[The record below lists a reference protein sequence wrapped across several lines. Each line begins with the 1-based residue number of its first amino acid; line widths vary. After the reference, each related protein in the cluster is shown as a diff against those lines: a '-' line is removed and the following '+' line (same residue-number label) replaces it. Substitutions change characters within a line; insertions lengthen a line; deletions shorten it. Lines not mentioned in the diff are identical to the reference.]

1 MAEIAQIRWR
11 ERDVHLEYEWV
22 RPESANVRATAENL
36 TNAEAPTAEAHSA
49 EASSAQALGFA
60 PSTKSPLWVL
70 LHEGLGSL
78 AMWREFPQQ
87 LADCLGCEL
96 LVYSRPGYGWSSER
110 PNHEVWHSD
119 FLHQQAHEV
128 LPALLRAVGLQ
139 FTDEGHCTTRPLHLL
154 GHSDGA
160 SIALLYA
167 AKYKPNS
174 IVLMAPHII
183 VEDISI
189 DSIKKAKE
197 SYETTDLP
205 ARLARYHQNA
215 DSAFW
220 GWNQVWLSPE
230 FRNWS
235 IGSEIESI
243 TCPILAI
250 QGEDDEYGTMLQ
262 IEAIAQHCV
271 QTKLLKLSNCKHSP
285 HRDQPQQVMQGVAKF
300 FTAIA

>member
-11 ERDVHLEYEWV
+11 ERDVLLEYEWV
-22 RPESANVRATAENL
+22 RPKSANAIATAENL
-36 TNAEAPTAEAHSA
+36 TNAEALTAEANSA
-49 EASSAQALGFA
+49 EASSAQARGLA
-60 PSTKSPLWVL
+60 SNNKSPLLVL
-70 LHEGLGSL
+70 LHEGLGSV
-78 AMWREFPQQ
+78 AIWREFPQQ
-87 LADCLGCEL
+87 LADSLGCEL
-96 LVYSRPGYGWSSER
+96 LVYSRPGYGWSSKR
-110 PNHEVWHSD
+110 PNQEVWQRD

-139 FTDEGHCTTRPLHLL
+139 FTDEGRCTTRPLHLL

-174 IVLMAPHII
+174 IVVMAPHIV

-189 DSIKKAKE
+189 ASIKKAKE
-197 SYETTDLP
+197 SYQTTDLP
-205 ARLARYHQNA
+205 ARLARYHQSA

-230 FRNWS
+230 FRDWNIS
-235 IGSEIESI
+235 SEIESI

-262 IEAIAQHCV
+262 IEAIAQHCG
-271 QTKLLKLSNCKHSP
+271 QTKLLKLGNCKHSP
-285 HRDQPQQVMQGVAKF
+285 HRDQPEQVMQGVAKF
-300 FTAIA
+300 FAANA

>member
-1 MAEIAQIRWR
+1 MPEIAQIRWR
-11 ERDVHLEYEWV
+11 ERDVYLEYEWV
-22 RPESANVRATAENL
+22 RPRGAEVIAAAGNL
-36 TNAEAPTAEAHSA
+36 TNAEPLTVEANSA
-49 EASSAQALGFA
+49 EARCLATNS
-60 PSTKSPLWVL
+60 KNPLWVL

-87 LADCLGCEL
+87 LADSLGCEL
-96 LVYSRPGYGWSSER
+96 FVYSRPGYGWSSER
-110 PNHEVWHSD
+110 PNHEVWQSD
-119 FLHQQAHEV
+119 FLHQQAYEV
-128 LPALLRAVGLQ
+128 LPALLHAVGLQ
-139 FTDEGHCTTRPLHLL
+139 FNDEGRCTTRPLHLL

-167 AKYKPNS
+167 AKYKPDS
-174 IVLMAPHII
+174 IVVMAPHIV

-189 DSIKKAKE
+189 ASIQQAKE
-197 SYETTDLP
+197 SYQTTDLP

-230 FRNWS
+230 FRHWNIS
-235 IGSEIESI
+235 TEIESI

-262 IEAIAQHCV
+262 IEAIAQQCV
-271 QTKLLKLSNCKHSP
+271 QTKLLKLGNCKHSP
-285 HRDQPQQVMQGVAKF
+285 HRDQPQQVMQAVAKF
-300 FTAIA
+300 FAANT